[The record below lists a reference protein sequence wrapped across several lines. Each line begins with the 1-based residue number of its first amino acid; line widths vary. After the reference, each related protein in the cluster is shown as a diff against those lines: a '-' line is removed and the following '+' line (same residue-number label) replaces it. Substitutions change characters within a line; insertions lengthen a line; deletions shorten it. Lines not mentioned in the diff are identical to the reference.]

1 MQQNVYPNLEFFK
14 HVKCFVKYRIWIY
27 ILVAPEFIVLF
38 TFGHSGQIQNFAWSQ
53 IDRPDDRPLNAH
65 PMPTQCPPNAHSMT
79 THRPLTS
86 HRRDCSRGGGNDLH
100 NLDYLLPRESLR
112 PQSRRWEGSSACPRF
127 FPFLFAL

>member
-14 HVKCFVKYRIWIY
+14 PVKCFVKYRIWIY

-53 IDRPDDRPLNAH
+53 IDHPDDRPLNAHSMPTQCPLNAH
-65 PMPTQCPPNAHSMT
+65 PMPTQCPLNAHSMT

-86 HRRDCSRGGGNDLH
+86 HRRDCSRGSGNDLH
-100 NLDYLLPRESLR
+100 NLPVSYLDYLLSLL
-112 PQSRRWEGSSACPRF
+112 PHASP
-127 FPFLFAL
+127 